1 MTLEQTTVVVLDR
14 DGVIN
19 EDSPDFIKSPDEWHA
34 IPGSLSAIAK
44 LREAGLAVAI
54 ATNQSGVGRGLFSFE
69 TLWDIHRKM
78 LAEIQASGGYVTR
91 IFFCLHTPEDN
102 CDCRK
107 PKPGL
112 LYQIAE
118 HFACPFEHMIL
129 IGDAARD
136 LQAAEAVGARAILV
150 RTGKGIQTE
159 QELGGKVSLEI
170 YDDLSAAVTALLAD
184 RIRE

>member
-1 MTLEQTTVVVLDR
+1 MTLVQPKVVVLDR

-19 EDSPDFIKSPDEWHA
+19 VDSPDFIKTPDEWHA
-34 IPGSLSAIAK
+34 IPGSLEAIAK
-44 LREAGLAVAI
+44 LKQAGFEVAI
-54 ATNQSGVGRGLFSFE
+54 ATNQSGVGRGLFSID

-78 LAEIQASGGYVTR
+78 LAEILAAGGYVKR

-112 LYQIAE
+112 MNQIAE
-118 HFACPFEHMIL
+118 YFACGFDHMIM

-136 LQAAEAVGARAILV
+136 LQAAESVGARAILV

-159 QELGGKVSLEI
+159 AELSQVEGLEV
-170 YDDLSAAVTALLAD
+170 YDDLAAAVTALIA
-184 RIRE
+184 EQANH